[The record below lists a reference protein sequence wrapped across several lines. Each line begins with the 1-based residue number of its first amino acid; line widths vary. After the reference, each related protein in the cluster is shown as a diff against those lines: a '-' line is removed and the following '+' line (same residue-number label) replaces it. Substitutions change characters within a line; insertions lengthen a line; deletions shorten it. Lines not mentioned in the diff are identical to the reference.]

1 MENRNWC
8 FKVPGDP
15 DGREK
20 VINTSEVKSVYDLLD
35 LLHRDELQ
43 GPQKKQAAGLK
54 DNPQAVLLPFV
65 SRMLKK
71 RRHPSA

>member
-43 GPQKKQAAGLK
+43 GSQKK
-54 DNPQAVLLPFV
+54 QAVLLPFV
-65 SRMLKK
+65 SRIMKK

>member
-1 MENRNWC
+1 MENKDWS

-15 DGREK
+15 DGREQ
-20 VINTSEVKSVYDLLD
+20 VINTSEIKSVYDLLD

-43 GPQKKQAAGLK
+43 GPQQQTAGPK
-54 DNPQAVLLPFV
+54 INPQAVLLPFV
-65 SRMLKK
+65 SRMTKK